1 MSLEF
6 NWLYLL
12 SALGSLSVGFASFIF
27 TWYRTK
33 VKGPNVQIIEIDV
46 SSTEKT
52 ETVECYVDDTYK
64 LDQWGFTLTFEGDK
78 KVNLQLLI
86 QNIGDRN
93 AFIRIENVFLV
104 GLAKTGILA
113 YPMQK
118 NPTEILRFFV
128 NPTSA
133 NKLPIIKQIATDE
146 LSLVELG
153 FHIPEG
159 TNSMEDFVLIVD
171 IKNWNHKGEES
182 TVISEPSVFTS
193 RGITAKSRESLKKVT
208 KDLFR
213 LKKKYGG
220 FDIRGIFSILIKDFI
235 NDLYDRENIVK
246 NYDQMETFNDQFE
259 LAYLLGDIYYSKYNK
274 LKTIKSEN

>member
-1 MSLEF
+1 MALEF
-6 NWLYLL
+6 NWLDLL
-12 SALGSLSVGFASFIF
+12 TALGSLSVGFASFIF

-118 NPTEILRFFV
+118 
-128 NPTSA
+128 
-133 NKLPIIKQIATDE
+133 D
-146 LSLVELG
+146 
-153 FHIPEG
+153 IP
-159 TNSMEDFVLIVD
+159 NS
-171 IKNWNHKGEES
+171 K
-182 TVISEPSVFTS
+182 
-193 RGITAKSRESLKKVT
+193 
-208 KDLFR
+208 
-213 LKKKYGG
+213 
-220 FDIRGIFSILIKDFI
+220 
-235 NDLYDRENIVK
+235 
-246 NYDQMETFNDQFE
+246 
-259 LAYLLGDIYYSKYNK
+259 
-274 LKTIKSEN
+274 